1 MVMPTSLASFTKLV
15 CSMVNYINKIDH
27 FTNSD
32 GDRSNGFETI
42 LRYPYCTEH
51 KNTGTNPV
59 SGTHQYSVELN
70 ELCTLLDPILYSAHI
85 VKIDSNSIRLSPS
98 IFVKRSILFVKMALN
113 RCAV

>member
-42 LRYPYCTEH
+42 LRYPCCTEH
-51 KNTGTNPV
+51 KNTLVQIRFPEHINTV
-59 SGTHQYSVELN
+59 LN
-70 ELCTLLDPILYSAHI
+70 
-85 VKIDSNSIRLSPS
+85 
-98 IFVKRSILFVKMALN
+98 
-113 RCAV
+113 